1 MPLTDNMPTFARLAA
16 ALLLGAVGWWVS
28 DLIRPLMPEGTD
40 FGMFNVI
47 NAVLGILVGWRVT
60 GKRLGRG
67 LFNGL
72 SAGLTGV
79 AALVFWGLFV
89 HSLSQMLGL
98 ALESRFG
105 GLMHAINAMLRIM
118 TEYALVLIDVQVIIA
133 LVGGGIATGLIGE
146 WVARRWS

>member
-1 MPLTDNMPTFARLAA
+1 MPLTDNMPTFARLVAG
-16 ALLLGAVGWWVS
+16 LLLGAVGWWVS

-40 FGMFNVI
+40 FGIFNFV

-60 GKRLGRG
+60 GKRLGHG

-89 HSLSQMLGL
+89 HSLNQMLGL

-105 GLMHAINAMLRIM
+105 GLMQAINAMLRIM
-118 TEYALVLIDVQVIIA
+118 TEYALVLTDVQVIVA